1 MKKRLLHLLAFLMAL
16 ATVLNSALWTV
27 AVAAEG
33 APSASIDYYS
43 LSVEEGGYYIQ
54 YAVSF
59 GGFEPTGANTGMLF
73 WTSDPGK
80 NPTVETGAP
89 TVKKNLGYT
98 TIDGA
103 TYYVFKY
110 DDLKITQMCDVIY
123 ARAYALVD
131 GKYHYSDV
139 AKYSVVTYAARKLG
153 LVEGVKGTADQ
164 SLVNLLC
171 TMLAYGE
178 AEQKRQNYNVDNL
191 PTGILPNT
199 SLTVKFDGNGGE
211 GTTPDQAVLFGRF
224 AEAPADPQR
233 TGYTFTG
240 WYNGDAKW
248 NFQLNAV
255 TSALT
260 LTAHWEELV
269 HEHVWQV
276 KWSDAEH
283 WKECE
288 KCGATSDKAEHTFG
302 EWVVTKNPTC
312 IEEGVK
318 TATCTYEGCAATK
331 SDSIGT
337 VDHNDLYHDLGDD
350 AQHSHTC
357 ATCTISENQAHV
369 PVNAEGEYHGATCE
383 KRAYWLFVCALC
395 KGEYKVYDETS
406 EVLGH
411 EWGEWQTGKAATCQE
426 GGTKIRYCLRDNCEA
441 GETVNTPKN
450 EGHNWRLEEKATVP
464 ATCVTPGSKV
474 YVCADC
480 KESKSEPIPATGVH
494 SWVDVEGEK
503 GKQECS
509 VCHKTRVVI
518 NATEPVKSADLPD
531 NENVAVKKD
540 NVDIQLP
547 PEVVSQV
554 KETGTSGDLTVSA
567 GEVEDKQE
575 VLNKAPNLSAEQKET
590 LKDAPLYDFSLK
602 VGETAVGK
610 FNAKVTVTLPYTLRE
625 GEDPDGVTIWY
636 VAEDGTVDEIKDVH
650 YDAKT
655 GTVTF
660 QVEHFSY
667 YAVAYRETQEM
678 RCRRGVHNFETV
690 RAVEATCSKYGYTVY
705 ECRDCHAVEVHDFVE
720 RKSHAY
726 GEVVIG
732 VPTCG
737 KDAWDTRTCANCNH
751 VLHVKYHAALAHTPD
766 APATCT
772 TPSVCKTC
780 GQVVTP
786 AKGHSWDA
794 WKTVVEPTEI
804 TSGLKRRYCLQC
816 GKCEEVKLAATGNIE
831 SVKFNSYQELIELIF
846 SEVLHLENGVLKFE
860 YADPQGKAVTC
871 TVTVN
876 RENASYLILVEG
888 SYTERGQVNEFSALY
903 RNGLM
908 VSAWKDGERL
918 EVGETDA
925 ELLSPLPIDV
935 LKNYMEQ
942 TFDYINPMVEGYMA
956 QAREMLTV
964 LTEQYGEL
972 ANKVLQ
978 KLGCD
983 YTVEELSRV
992 LDSIETVYTY
1002 LALKLGYQTNL
1013 NILDGVVIPTREDL
1027 LRVAK
1032 ALMTVT
1038 ETDGLTTYSLTGEP
1052 LMNLINK
1059 ALDWYDAHSN
1069 MAVSEL
1075 FYELFGEELKK
1086 WMPELT
1092 DFAAC
1097 EAAVRGHFTGEMT
1110 VKTLVDQLITLLE
1123 KQNEVTLEDVY
1134 AVIDTVVAA
1143 QTGNAFS
1150 CKDFL
1155 AKNGKMTLDEIVQG
1169 MTGSQEATLAAMFD
1183 MVFKYLKETKVA
1195 DVSVPMG
1202 ERQMT
1207 VAQLVE
1213 MARQYLAQMEVNLLL
1228 TFTLDA
1234 DGNLVSFEVL
1244 EKLEMLPPQ
1253 TDTGSEA
1260 EKMTVSLVHFT
1271 VKRDNTVKVKI
1282 PAVLQPVSDR
1292 HVTTS
1297 YDENGNLIIRGLDS
1311 GYQYDFSIDGG
1322 KKMPME
1328 DLLILDA
1335 QMTTKMGF
1343 PVYVLP
1349 EKYSS
1354 TTSSDWYLMKDGK
1367 YYSYHTESQTK
1378 NQILYSVSLSD
1389 FLAAPENYLAIDALR
1404 LGEGVV
1410 YTVDWETG
1418 NETGEESV
1426 TVYKSIFG
1434 TVFYL
1439 PSEGAWCL
1447 AKEYGTSDSYDFE
1460 GNLIKT
1466 TYTIHRYTSLAPYL
1480 EEGVLRLGEIYS
1492 YEYENIETVDGV
1504 ARTWVRVRLT
1514 TENAG
1519 SPDEVMGYWDGDKLM
1534 LAVLNTDSDHYYVL
1548 EEEVQVPENGY
1559 WHTSS
1564 FEKAV
1569 DVRDANGNVL
1579 NGYAYGYYSFKLPEY
1594 YALVD
1599 SETKEYVSISMGY
1612 VSNSVP
1618 VKGMQS
1624 CKLPNG
1630 KTFYI
1635 YKQYNGYTFGYTEFA
1650 PGGYVQT
1657 ACLMDGDEIV
1667 QVIYRDALTTKQ
1679 VWFDNLFNL
1688 VDFMTQNEDG
1698 SYTVRAELLAKL
1710 KELSTDPGDRF
1721 SIRIR
1726 GEKETADADYYAQYY
1741 VGAYAVP
1748 EKLTF
1753 GATKPSP
1760 DTIKID
1766 WYEAFRSDNSLMI
1779 TKNSD
1784 GSINIFFPDGSE
1796 FSEVRYQFKDGFSAE
1811 NLLKKDTE
1819 KSKETGLDIWYKD
1832 ETEESS
1838 YERVYKDGKYYE
1850 FSRYDAWQ
1858 VGTVPSYEEQIAK
1871 LRNSWNLRS
1880 MTRRY
1885 SWNRET
1891 EDGTVEVVPVYE
1903 ALFVNWVGCGYE
1915 YRYNEIQLYC
1925 VYEDDCMY
1933 VLLDTEPLG
1942 ESVLKFEAMVPVS
1955 TYFANL
1961 KYQLE
1966 DEGYSWGTEYVNGK
1980 LVTLY
1985 RSRVMLFY
1993 PMTESNKMVNSTII
2007 ELLTYTVDDT
2017 TYYTTDW
2024 TRESDM
2030 LVLGEE
2036 WTVPDGYELI
2046 WQDTRDDYLNGAFTF
2061 RFFTQKTVVRTR
2073 YIKLAG
2079 SYYRYEG
2086 YERDKMTEDQLPDGC
2101 KDRKWYYVVETEDG
2115 KKYYGK
2121 IEYDENGNIVLSE
2134 ELTGTMPEGDAWDV
2148 VGATAD
2154 GTSVL
2159 EVSYYELSEAVI
2171 EATFDDGSIFC
2182 RFNEKYGYLKT
2193 PDGHYIN
2200 ASLSWKQD
2208 GSAWVRCYDLDMLR
2222 RIYSG
2227 DVKRSSDSVLADYIS
2242 LNADGNILT
2251 ISKDI
2256 LKVLAEYQDEFYMY
2270 GSGYNHGFFE
2280 ITYWELENWLN
2291 K

>member
-27 AVAAEG
+27 AIAAEG
-33 APSASIDYYS
+33 TPSASIDYYS
-43 LSVEEGGYYIQ
+43 LSVEKGCYYIQ

-59 GGFEPTGANTGMLF
+59 GGFEPNSANTGMLI
-73 WTSDPGK
+73 WTADPGK
-80 NPTVETGAP
+80 NPTVETDGSV
-89 TVKKNLGYT
+89 VKKNLGYT

-131 GKYHYSDV
+131 GEYHYSDI
-139 AKYSVVTYAARKLG
+139 AKYSIVTYAERKLG
-153 LVEGVKGTADQ
+153 LVEGVQGTADRK
-164 SLVNLLC
+164 LVNLLC

-178 AEQKRQNYNVDNL
+178 AEQKRQNYNVSNL

-233 TGYTFTG
+233 KGYTFTG
-240 WYNGDAKW
+240 WYNGDTKW
-248 NFQLNAV
+248 DFQADAV
-255 TSALT
+255 TAALT
-260 LTAHWEELV
+260 LTAHWEALV

-276 KWSDAEH
+276 KWDGAEH

-288 KCGATSDKAEHTFG
+288 TCGATADRAAHTFG

-318 TATCTYEGCAATK
+318 TATCTHEGCVATK
-331 SDSIGT
+331 SEPIGK
-337 VDHNDLYHDLGDD
+337 VAHQDKYHDLGDN

-369 PVNAEGEYHGATCE
+369 PVNAEGEYHAATCE
-383 KRAYWLFVCALC
+383 ERAYRLFVCTLC

-426 GGTKIRYCLRDNCEA
+426 GGTKLRYCQREGCKA
-441 GETVNTPKN
+441 SETAPTPKN
-450 EGHNWRLEEKATVP
+450 EGHNWQLKETSP
-464 ATCVTPGSKV
+464 ATCVTPGSKI
-474 YVCADC
+474 YACADC
-480 KESKSEPIPATGVH
+480 KETKTDPIPATGAH
-494 SWVDVEGEK
+494 SWTDVKDGN
-503 GKQECS
+503 GKQECT
-509 VCHKTRVVI
+509 VCHTTRVVI
-518 NATEPVKSADLPD
+518 SATEPVKSADLPE

-547 PEVVSQV
+547 PQVVSQV
-554 KETGTSGDLTVSA
+554 KQTGGDVTVSA
-567 GEVEDKQE
+567 GEVKDKQT
-575 VLNKAPNLSAEQKET
+575 VLDNAPNLKQEQKEA
-590 LKDAPLYDFSLK
+590 LKNAPLYDFSLK

-610 FNAKVTVTLPYTLRE
+610 FDAKVTVTLPYTLKE

-636 VAEDGTVDEIKDVH
+636 VAGDGTVDEIKDVH

-660 QVEHFSY
+660 RVEHFSY

-678 RCRRGVHNFETV
+678 RCKRGVHKFELV
-690 RAVEATCSKYGYTVY
+690 RTEEATCRNYGYTVY
-705 ECRDCHAVEVHDFVE
+705 QCSCCHAVEVQDIAE
-720 RKSHAY
+720 RKAHVY

-737 KDAWDTRTCANCNH
+737 KDAWDTRTCANCNE
-751 VLHVKYHAALAHTPD
+751 VLRVKYHAALAHEPD

-786 AKGHSWDA
+786 AKGHNWDA

-846 SEVLHLENGVLKFE
+846 SEVLHLENGALKFE
-860 YADPQGKAVTC
+860 YADPQGKAVAC

-903 RNGLM
+903 RNGLI
-908 VSAWKDGERL
+908 VAATKDGERV
-918 EVGETDA
+918 EVGEANA

-964 LTEQYGEL
+964 LTGQYGKL

-983 YTVEELSRV
+983 CTVEELSHV
-992 LDSIETVYTY
+992 LDSVETVYTY

-1013 NILDGVVIPTREDL
+1013 NLLDGVAIPTREDL
-1027 LRVAK
+1027 LRAAK

-1038 ETDGLTTYSLTGEP
+1038 EKDGLTTYELTGEP

-1059 ALDWYDAHSN
+1059 ALGWYDAHSE
-1069 MAVSEL
+1069 MALSEL
-1075 FYELFGEELKK
+1075 FYELFGADLKK
-1086 WMPELT
+1086 QMPELT

-1097 EAAVRGHFTGEMT
+1097 EAAVRRQFTGEMT
-1110 VKTLVDQLITLLE
+1110 VKTLVDRLITLLE
-1123 KQNEVTLEDVY
+1123 KQDEVTLEDVY
-1134 AVIDTVVAA
+1134 AVIDTLITA
-1143 QTGNAFS
+1143 QTGKPFS

-1155 AKNGKMTLDEIVQG
+1155 AQNGRMTLDEAVQR
-1169 MTGSQEATLAAMFD
+1169 MTGSQEATFAALLD
-1183 MVFKYLKETKVA
+1183 MVFKYLKETKLGAVT
-1195 DVSVPMG
+1195 VPMG

-1207 VAQLVE
+1207 VAELVG
-1213 MARQYLAQMEVNLLL
+1213 MARQQLEQMEIRLLL

-1244 EKLEMLPPQ
+1244 EKLAMLPPQ
-1253 TDTGSEA
+1253 TDTEGKA

-1271 VKRDNTVKVKI
+1271 VKRDSTVKVKI
-1282 PAVLQPVSDR
+1282 PEALLPVSDR
-1292 HVTTS
+1292 HVTAS

-1311 GYQYDFSIDGG
+1311 GYQYEFSIEGN
-1322 KKMPME
+1322 KKLPME
-1328 DLLILDA
+1328 KLLTPDE
-1335 QMTTKMGF
+1335 QMTKKMGF

-1349 EKYSS
+1349 EKYSD
-1354 TTSSDWYLMKDGK
+1354 SSASSSYLLKDGK
-1367 YYSYHTESQTK
+1367 YYSYSQESQTETR
-1378 NQILYSVSLSD
+1378 ILYTVSLSD
-1389 FLAAPENYLAIDALR
+1389 FLAAPEKYLAVDSLR

-1410 YTVDWETG
+1410 YTGDEKTGKETAG
-1418 NETGEESV
+1418 ESV
-1426 TVYKSIFG
+1426 TVYRSVLG
-1434 TVFYL
+1434 LVFYL
-1439 PSEGAWCL
+1439 PSEGAWCR
-1447 AKEYGTSDSYDFE
+1447 AKDYSTSDSYDSE

-1466 TYTIHRYTSLAPYL
+1466 TYTIRWYASLAPYF
-1480 EEGVLRLGEIYS
+1480 EDDGLRLGEIYS
-1492 YEYENIETVDGV
+1492 YEYENIETTDGV
-1504 ARTWVRVRLT
+1504 ARTWVHVRLT

-1519 SPDEVMGYWDGDKLM
+1519 SLDDVMGYWDGDKLM
-1534 LAVLNTDSDHYYVL
+1534 LAVLNTVSDYYYVL
-1548 EEEVQVPENGY
+1548 EEEVQVPKNGH
-1559 WHTSS
+1559 WFASD
-1564 FEKAV
+1564 EAV
-1569 DVRDANGNVL
+1569 DVRDANGNALV
-1579 NGYAYGYYSFKLPEY
+1579 GYVYGNYSFRLPKY

-1599 SETKEYVSISMGY
+1599 SETKEYVSISNGY
-1612 VSNSVP
+1612 VSNSAP

-1630 KTFYI
+1630 KNFYI
-1635 YKQYNGYTFGYTEFA
+1635 CNQYNGYTFGYTEFA
-1650 PGGYVQT
+1650 TGAYVQT
-1657 ACLMDGDEIV
+1657 ACVMNGDEIV
-1667 QVIYRDALTTKQ
+1667 QVIYRESLTVKQ
-1679 VWFDNLFNL
+1679 IWFDNLFNL
-1688 VDFMTQNEDG
+1688 DDFVTKNADG

-1710 KELSTDPGDRF
+1710 KELSADPGDRF
-1721 SIRIR
+1721 SIQIR

-1741 VGAYAVP
+1741 VGVYAVP
-1748 EKLTF
+1748 KKLTF
-1753 GATKPSP
+1753 GSTKPSP
-1760 DTIKID
+1760 DTLKID

-1784 GSINIFFPDGSE
+1784 GSINIFFPDGSVFDEVYYE
-1796 FSEVRYQFKDGFSAE
+1796 FRDGFSAE
-1811 NLLKKDTE
+1811 SLLKKDTE
-1819 KSKETGLDIWYKD
+1819 KSEETRLDIWYKD
-1832 ETEESS
+1832 ETKESS

-1850 FSRYDAWQ
+1850 SSCYDAWQ
-1858 VGTVPSYEEQIAK
+1858 AGTVSSFEDQIAA
-1871 LRNSWNLRS
+1871 LRNGWKLDR
-1880 MTRRY
+1880 MTRSY

-1903 ALFVNWVGCGYE
+1903 AYF
-1915 YRYNEIQLYC
+1915 YNRIGRKYSRSIKLYC
-1925 VYEDDCMY
+1925 IYENDCMQ
-1933 VLLDTEPLG
+1933 VLLDTETRG

-1961 KYQLE
+1961 QYQ
-1966 DEGYSWGTEYVNGK
+1966 GTGERSEYGTVYVNGK
-1980 LVTLY
+1980 RVTLY
-1985 RSRVMLFY
+1985 QNQVLLFY
-1993 PMTESNKMVNSTII
+1993 PMTESNKMVNSSYI
-2007 ELLTYTVDDT
+2007 ELLTYTVDGT

-2024 TRESDM
+2024 TQEGDI
-2030 LVLGEE
+2030 LVLENE
-2036 WTVPDGYELI
+2036 WTVPEGYELTR
-2046 WQDTRDDYLNGAFTF
+2046 QDTRDYYLNGAFTF
-2061 RFFTQKTVVRTR
+2061 CTFTKKTVVRTR
-2073 YIKLAG
+2073 YIKLADNYYVYDG
-2079 SYYRYEG
+2079 TWNSYE
-2086 YERDKMTEDQLPDGC
+2086 ERKKTADQLDDSC
-2101 KDRKWYYVVETEDG
+2101 RDHKRYYVVETEDG

-2121 IEYDENGNIVLSE
+2121 IDHDENENIVLSE
-2134 ELTGTMPEGDAWDV
+2134 ELTGTLPEGSWSWI
-2148 VGATAD
+2148 GTTAD
-2154 GTSVL
+2154 GAEVY
-2159 EVSYYELSEAVI
+2159 EVSYYVLGEEVEKA
-2171 EATFDDGSIFC
+2171 AFADGSVYCTI
-2182 RFNEKYGYLKT
+2182 KGYGYLKT
-2193 PDGHYIN
+2193 
-2200 ASLSWKQD
+2200 QD
-2208 GSAWVRCYDLDMLR
+2208 GYYFRARLERKKDGSVSVWCEELAVLE
-2222 RIYSG
+2222 RIKRF
-2227 DVKRSSDSVLADYIS
+2227 DVKKSSDGALADYIS
-2242 LNADGNILT
+2242 LNEDGNILT
-2251 ISKDI
+2251 ISGQI
-2256 LKVLAEYQDEFYMY
+2256 LNVLSEYQDEFSMNIHGNGY
-2270 GSGYNHGFFE
+2270 GSY
-2280 ITYWELENWLN
+2280 IDYWKLEAWLN